1 MRRINLW
8 IVDHP
13 IFCTA
18 GIAVLT
24 LFFLFHIPK
33 LVIDTSTDGMML
45 QNDPSKAYYEGVKK
59 KFGGDNLTVVLLKT
73 DDVFTT
79 ASLGAIKR
87 LSEAIERIDGVS
99 RVESLTTVNNL
110 KGEKDTL
117 NTEPLVGAAVPV
129 GSEELARI
137 RRDALANSI
146 LVGNIVSKDGTAAA
160 VNVYT
165 DPRPGDTEFN
175 ARFSARVDELIRE
188 ERGRADTGLRGA
200 YQIGTPVIKVT
211 FGEYIKAD
219 QTNLVPISLAVL
231 LLILYFAF
239 RMLHGVVIPVTTGLL
254 SIIWSLGLMAIFGY
268 AVTVVTAIIP
278 SLLIALGFTEDV
290 HMIEEYH
297 HHLEAGESK
306 LVALRGMAAES
317 ALPILITTVSTIVG
331 FGSLIISDIT
341 MLIQFGYAS
350 SMALAANFV
359 VTLVVLPAMLR
370 VWPVPRRI
378 RRRALEDESGGGG
391 IARLM
396 TRVGEFDFRY
406 KVPIAVVTAVL
417 CLASLVGWARLKVN
431 TDFVSYFPESSFIRQ
446 RTLDLHRSMSGAA
459 NFYVVVE
466 TGREDGV
473 KHPTVLRAIAG
484 MQEFLASTGR
494 IDKSVSVAD
503 YVKKMHREMND
514 GDPNFDAV
522 PDSQEVVAQYL
533 LTLEGKDLVKYVD
546 HNYSTANVVVRH
558 NVTSS
563 SELSSLLAGLDRHVS
578 TSFPKGVTVQYT
590 GEGILI
596 NNAADYMAINELT
609 SFSSTFLIIGAL
621 HSLLFMSLRAGFLS
635 LVPNVIPILFN
646 YGLMGLLGIPLNTG
660 TALIATIAIAI
671 AVDDTVHYMVRYSR
685 ELNAH
690 YDQRTAMLNTLR
702 AQGKPIIY
710 VSAALAGGFLALVF
724 SNFVPT
730 WYFAVLSALVM
741 LVAAVTELVI
751 TPILMSSTRLVTLWD
766 LVLVKM
772 KPEVVKRAPLLRDLS
787 MWEARKIV
795 LMGMLRSVGSGEYV
809 VRRGERDTA
818 MFMVVSGRLRVKV
831 TYEGGEKTVRHLE
844 PGDVLGEM
852 ALLEERERS
861 ADVVADEPSE
871 VLRLDA
877 ASLDRLRR
885 RFPYTSAKLFQ
896 NLARILSQR
905 LRERTRLEVLAGR
918 EG

>member
-13 IFCTA
+13 IAATV
-18 GIAVLT
+18 GVAVLT
-24 LFFLFHIPK
+24 LFFLFHVPK
-33 LVIDTSTDGMML
+33 LVIDTSTEGMMVEK
-45 QNDPSKAYYEGVKK
+45 DPRRAYYEGVKK
-59 KFGGDNLTVVLLKT
+59 KFGADDLTVVLLKT

-87 LSEAIERIDGVS
+87 LSEAIERIEGVV
-99 RVESLTTVNNL
+99 RVESLTTVNNI
-110 KGEKDTL
+110 KGDRDTL
-117 NTEPLVGAAVPV
+117 DTEPLVGAAVPS
-129 GSEELARI
+129 GAEELARI
-137 RRDALANSI
+137 RRDALANPI
-146 LVGNIVSKDGTAAA
+146 FVANIVSKDGTAAA

-175 ARFSARVDELIRE
+175 ARFSARVDGLIRE
-188 ERGRADTGLRGA
+188 ERGRADTGLREA
-200 YQIGTPVIKVT
+200 YQIGTPVTKVT
-211 FGEYIKAD
+211 FAEYIEAD

-239 RMLHGVVIPVTTGLL
+239 RMLHSVVIPVTTGLL
-254 SIIWSLGLMAIFGY
+254 SIVWSLGLMAIFGY
-268 AVTVVTAIIP
+268 PVTVVTAIIP
-278 SLLIALGFTEDV
+278 SLLIAIGFTEDV
-290 HMIEEYH
+290 HMLEQYH

-317 ALPILITTVSTIVG
+317 GLPILITTVTTILG
-331 FGSLIISDIT
+331 FGSLILSDIT

-359 VTLVVLPAMLR
+359 VTLAVLPAMLR

-378 RRRALEDESGGGG
+378 RRPVLDDESGRSGM
-391 IARLM
+391 ARLM
-396 TRVGEFDFRY
+396 TRVGEFNLRY
-406 KVPIAVVTAVL
+406 KVPIAVVTMAL
-417 CLASLVGWARLKVN
+417 CLASLVGLARLKVN
-431 TDFVSYFPESSFIRQ
+431 TDFVSYFPESSIIRQ
-446 RTLDLHRSMSGAA
+446 RTLDLHRSMSGAVT
-459 NFYVVVE
+459 FHVVVE

-473 KHPTVLRAIAG
+473 KDPSVLRAIAG
-484 MQEFLASTGR
+484 VQDFLASTGR
-494 IDKSVSVAD
+494 MDKSVSVAD
-503 YVKKMHREMND
+503 YVKTMHREMND
-514 GDPNFDAV
+514 GDPKFGVV
-522 PDSQEVVAQYL
+522 PDSRDVVAQYL
-533 LTLEGKDLVKYVD
+533 LTLEGKDLARYVD
-546 HNYSTANVVVRH
+546 HNYSTANIVVRH

-563 SELSSLLAGLDRHVS
+563 WELSSVLAALDRHVS
-578 TSFPKGVTVQYT
+578 SSFPKGVTARYT
-590 GEGILI
+590 GEAILI
-596 NNAADYMAINELT
+596 NNAADYMAVNELT
-609 SFSSTFLIIGAL
+609 SFSSTFLVIGAL

-660 TALIATIAIAI
+660 TALIATIAIGI
-671 AVDDTVHYMVRYSR
+671 TVDDTVHYMVRYSR

-690 YDQRTAMLNTLR
+690 YDQRTAMFNTLR
-702 AQGKPIIY
+702 AQGTPIIY
-710 VSAALAGGFLALVF
+710 VSAALAGGFLVLVF

-730 WYFAVLSALVM
+730 WYLGVLSALVM

-766 LVLVKM
+766 MVLVRM

-795 LMGMLRSVGSGEYV
+795 LLGMLRSVGRGEYV
-809 VRRGERDTA
+809 IRRGERDTA

-831 TYEGGEKTVRHLE
+831 TSEGGEKTIRHLE

-852 ALLEERERS
+852 ALLEEMERS
-861 ADVVADEPSE
+861 ADVMADEPSE

-877 ASLDRLRR
+877 ASLDRLRK

-905 LRERTRLEVLAGR
+905 LRDRTRLEVRAGR

>member
-13 IFCTA
+13 ISATVA
-18 GIAVLT
+18 IAVVT
-24 LFFLFHIPK
+24 LFFLFQIPK
-33 LVIDTSTDGMML
+33 LVIDTSAEGMML
-45 QNDPSKAYYEGVKK
+45 EKDPSKAYYDGIKK
-59 KFGGDNLTVVLLKT
+59 KFGSDNLTIVLLKT
-73 DDVFTT
+73 DDVFTA
-79 ASLGAIKR
+79 ASLDAIKR
-87 LSEAIERIDGVS
+87 LSEAIERIEGVS
-99 RVESLTTVNNL
+99 RVESLTTVNNI

-117 NTEPLVGAAVPV
+117 NTEPLVGATVPEAP
-129 GSEELARI
+129 EELARI
-137 RRDALANSI
+137 RRDALANPI
-146 LVGNIVSKDGTAAA
+146 FVGNIVSKEGKAAA

-165 DPRPGDTEFN
+165 DPRPGDTAFN
-175 ARFSARVDELIRE
+175 ARFSARVDELIRQ
-188 ERGRADTGLRGA
+188 ERGRPNIGLREA
-200 YQIGTPVIKVT
+200 YQIGTPVTKVT

-231 LLILYFAF
+231 LVILYLAF
-239 RMLHGVVIPVTTGLL
+239 RMLQGVVVPVTTGLL

-268 AVTVVTAIIP
+268 PVTVVTAIIP
-278 SLLIALGFTEDV
+278 SLLIAIGFTEDV
-290 HMIEEYH
+290 HMMAEYH
-297 HHLEAGESK
+297 HHLESGKPK
-306 LVALRGMAAES
+306 LAAIRAMAADS
-317 ALPILITTVSTIVG
+317 ALPILITTLTTVLG
-331 FGSLIISDIT
+331 FGSLITSDIT

-350 SMALAANFV
+350 SMALIANFV
-359 VTLVVLPAMLR
+359 VTLCVLPAMLR

-378 RRRALEDESGGGG
+378 RRLALEDESGGGA

-396 TRVGEFDFRY
+396 TRVGEFNLHY
-406 KVPIAVVTAVL
+406 KVPIAVVTVVL
-417 CLASLVGWARLKVN
+417 CLASFVGWARLKVN

-473 KHPTVLRAIAG
+473 KHPTVLRAIVG

-494 IDKSVSVAD
+494 MDKSVSVAD

-514 GDPNFDAV
+514 GDPKFDAV
-522 PDSQEVVAQYL
+522 PDSQDVVAQYL

-546 HNYSTANVVVRH
+546 HNYSTANIVVRH

-563 SELSSLLAGLDRHVS
+563 WELSSVLAGLDRHVS
-578 TSFPKGVTVQYT
+578 ASFPKDVKVRYT

-609 SFSSTFLIIGAL
+609 SFSSTFLVIGAL

-635 LVPNVIPILFN
+635 LIPNVIPILFN

-660 TALIATIAIAI
+660 TALIATIAIGI
-671 AVDDTVHYMVRYSR
+671 AVDDTVHHMVRYSR

-690 YDQRTAMLNTLR
+690 HDQRVAMFNTLR

-766 LVLVKM
+766 MVLVKM
-772 KPEVVKRAPLLRDLS
+772 KPEVVRRAPLLRNLS

-795 LMGMLRSVGSGEYV
+795 LLGMLRSVAREEYV

-831 TYEGGEKTVRHLE
+831 AYEGGEKTVQHLE

-852 ALLEERERS
+852 ALLEEGERS
-861 ADVVADEPSE
+861 ADVVAEEPSE

-885 RFPYTSAKLFQ
+885 RFPYTSAKVFQ

-905 LRERTRLEVLAGR
+905 LRERMRPEVLAGR

>member
-13 IFCTA
+13 ISATVA
-18 GIAVLT
+18 IAVVT
-24 LFFLFHIPK
+24 LFFLFQIPK
-33 LVIDTSTDGMML
+33 LVIDTSAEGMML
-45 QNDPSKAYYEGVKK
+45 EKDPSKAYYDGIKK
-59 KFGGDNLTVVLLKT
+59 KFGSDNLTIVLLKT
-73 DDVFTT
+73 DDVFTA
-79 ASLGAIKR
+79 ASLDAIKR
-87 LSEAIERIDGVS
+87 LSEAIERIEGVS
-99 RVESLTTVNNL
+99 RVESLTTVNNI

-117 NTEPLVGAAVPV
+117 NTEPLVGATVPEAP
-129 GSEELARI
+129 EELARI
-137 RRDALANSI
+137 RRDALANPI
-146 LVGNIVSKDGTAAA
+146 FVGNIVSKEGKAAA

-165 DPRPGDTEFN
+165 DPRPGDTAFN
-175 ARFSARVDELIRE
+175 ARFSARVDELIRQ
-188 ERGRADTGLRGA
+188 ERGRPNIGLREA
-200 YQIGTPVIKVT
+200 YQIGTPVTKVT

-231 LLILYFAF
+231 LVILYLAF
-239 RMLHGVVIPVTTGLL
+239 RMLQGVVVPVTTGLL
-254 SIIWSLGLMAIFGY
+254 SIVWSLGLMAIFGY
-268 AVTVVTAIIP
+268 PVTVVTAIIP
-278 SLLIALGFTEDV
+278 SLLIAIGFTEDV
-290 HMIEEYH
+290 HMMAEYH
-297 HHLEAGESK
+297 HHLESGKPK
-306 LVALRGMAAES
+306 LAAIRAMAADS
-317 ALPILITTVSTIVG
+317 ALPILITTLTTVLG
-331 FGSLIISDIT
+331 FGSLITSDIT

-350 SMALAANFV
+350 SMALIANFV
-359 VTLVVLPAMLR
+359 VTLCVLPAMLR

-378 RRRALEDESGGGG
+378 RRLALEDESGGGA

-396 TRVGEFDFRY
+396 TRVGEFNLHY
-406 KVPIAVVTAVL
+406 KVPIAVVTVVL
-417 CLASLVGWARLKVN
+417 CLASFVGWARLKVN

-473 KHPTVLRAIAG
+473 KHPTVLRAIVG

-494 IDKSVSVAD
+494 MDKSVSVAD

-514 GDPNFDAV
+514 GDPKFDAV
-522 PDSQEVVAQYL
+522 PDSQDVVAQYL

-546 HNYSTANVVVRH
+546 HNYSTANIVVRH

-563 SELSSLLAGLDRHVS
+563 WELSSVLAGLDRHVS
-578 TSFPKGVTVQYT
+578 ASFPKDVKVRYT

-609 SFSSTFLIIGAL
+609 SFSSTFLVIGAL

-635 LVPNVIPILFN
+635 LIPNVIPILFN

-660 TALIATIAIAI
+660 TALIATIAIGI
-671 AVDDTVHYMVRYSR
+671 AVDDTVHHMVRYSR

-690 YDQRTAMLNTLR
+690 HDQRVAMFNTLR

-766 LVLVKM
+766 MVLVKM
-772 KPEVVKRAPLLRDLS
+772 KPEVVRRAPLLRNLS

-795 LMGMLRSVGSGEYV
+795 LLGMLRSVAREEYV

-831 TYEGGEKTVRHLE
+831 TYEGGEKTVQHLL

-852 ALLEERERS
+852 ALLEEGERS

-877 ASLDRLRR
+877 ASHDRLRR
-885 RFPYTSAKLFQ
+885 RFPYTSETVFQ
-896 NLARILSQR
+896 ILARILSQR
-905 LRERTRLEVLAGR
+905 LRERMRPEVLAGR